1 MMAKKKIVHYLNQ
14 FFAGIGGE
22 EKADMPPEL
31 REGVIGPGMALNAAL
46 GDEAE
51 IVATIICGDSYFN
64 ENPETSKQMIL
75 EMIKPFEPDMFLAG
89 PAFNAGRYGVACA
102 TVAWLVKEELKI
114 PVLTGMYIENPGADL
129 FRKAVYIVET
139 GNSAASM
146 KKAVP
151 TMVTMAKK
159 LLHGET
165 IGTPAEEGYIPQ
177 GIRRNVFR
185 EERGSRRAVNMLI
198 SKLKGEEYET
208 EYAMPSFDRVPPADA
223 LQDLSHLKIA
233 LVTSG
238 GIVPKSNPDRVESS
252 SASKYGKYS
261 IDGIDDLTAEDYETA
276 HGGYDPVYANED
288 PDRVLPLDVMR
299 DMEREGIIGHIHEW
313 FYSTVGNGTS
323 VGNSRA
329 FGIRIGK
336 ELKEAGVDAVL
347 LTST

>member
-1 MMAKKKIVHYLNQ
+1 MAKKKVVHYLNQ

-31 REGVIGPGMALNAAL
+31 REGVIGPGMALNTAL
-46 GDEAE
+46 GEEAE

-64 ENPETSKQMIL
+64 ENPEISKQKIL
-75 EMIKPFEPDMFLAG
+75 EMIKPFAPDLFLAG

-102 TVAWLVKEELKI
+102 TVAWLVQEELKI
-114 PVLTGMYIENPGADL
+114 PALTGMYIENPGADL

-139 GNSAASM
+139 GNSAATM
-146 KKAVP
+146 RKAVP
-151 TMVTMAKK
+151 GMVSLAKK
-159 LLHGET
+159 LLHGEP
-165 IGTPAEEGYIPQ
+165 IGLPAEEGYIPR
-177 GIRRNVFR
+177 GIRRNVFK
-185 EERGSRRAVNMLI
+185 EERGSRRAVNMLLA
-198 SKLKGEEYET
+198 KLKGDDYQT
-208 EYAMPSFDRVPPADA
+208 EYAMPDFDRVPPADA
-223 LQDLSHLKIA
+223 LGDLSHLKIA

-238 GIVPKSNPDRVESS
+238 GIVPKTNPDRVESS
-252 SASKYGKYS
+252 SASKFGKYS
-261 IDGIDDLTAEDYETA
+261 IEGVEDLTAEEYETA

-288 PDRVLPLDVMR
+288 PDRVLPLDVLR
-299 DMEREGIIGHIHEW
+299 DMEREGIIGHIHEF

>member
-1 MMAKKKIVHYLNQ
+1 MAKKKIVHYLNQ

-22 EKADMPPEL
+22 EKANMPPEL
-31 REGVIGPGMALNAAL
+31 REGVVGPGMALNAAL
-46 GDEAE
+46 GDDAE

-64 ENPETSKQMIL
+64 ENPETSKKKIL
-75 EMIKPFEPDMFLAG
+75 KMIKPYQPDMFLAG

-102 TVAWLVKEELKI
+102 TVAWLVQEELKV
-114 PVLTGMYIENPGADL
+114 PTLTGMYIENPGADL

-146 KKAVP
+146 RTAVP
-151 TMVTMAKK
+151 SMARLAKK
-159 LLHGET
+159 LLYGEY
-165 IGTPAEEGYIPQ
+165 IGTPADEGYIPQ

-185 EERGSRRAVNMLI
+185 EERGSRRGVNMLI
-198 SKLKGEEYET
+198 SKLKGEKYET
-208 EYAMPSFDRVPPADA
+208 EYAMPSFDRVPPAAA
-223 LQDLSHLKIA
+223 LHDLAHMKIA
-233 LVTSG
+233 MVTSG
-238 GIVPKSNPDRVESS
+238 GIVPKANPDRVESS

-261 IDGIDDLTAEDYETA
+261 IEGVDDLTAEEYETA

-299 DMEREGIIGHIHEW
+299 DMEREGIIGQIYEW

-336 ELKEAGVDAVL
+336 ELKEAGVDGVL

>member
-1 MMAKKKIVHYLNQ
+1 MAKKKIVHYLNQ

-31 REGVIGPGMALNAAL
+31 REGVIGPGMALNAAF
-46 GDEAE
+46 GEDAE
-51 IVATIICGDSYFN
+51 IVATIVCGDSYFN
-64 ENPETSKQMIL
+64 ENPETSKQKIL
-75 EMIKPFEPDMFLAG
+75 EMIKPYEPDLFLAG

-102 TVAWLVKEELKI
+102 TVAWLVQGELKI
-114 PVLTGMYIENPGADL
+114 PALTGMYIENPGADL

-151 TMVTMAKK
+151 TMVSLSKK
-159 LLHGET
+159 MLNGEE
-165 IGTPAEEGYIPQ
+165 IGLPVEEGYIPR
-177 GIRRNVFR
+177 GIRKNVFK

-198 SKLKGEEYET
+198 AKLKGEGYET
-208 EYAMPSFDRVPPADA
+208 EYAMPSFDRVPPAEA
-223 LQDLSHLKIA
+223 VKDLSHLTIA
-233 LVTSG
+233 MVTSG
-238 GIVPKSNPDRVESS
+238 GIVPKANPDRVESS

-261 IDGIDDLTAEDYETA
+261 IDGIEDLTAEDYETA

-299 DMEREGIIGHIHEW
+299 DMEREGIIGKIYEY

>member
-1 MMAKKKIVHYLNQ
+1 MAKKKIVHYLNQ

-31 REGVIGPGMALNAAL
+31 REGSVGPGMALNAAL

-64 ENPETSKQMIL
+64 ENPETCKQKIL
-75 EMIKPFEPDMFLAG
+75 EMVKPYELDMFLAG

-102 TVAWLVKEELKI
+102 TVAWLIQEELKV
-114 PVLTGMYIENPGADL
+114 PALTGMYIENPGADL

-151 TMVTMAKK
+151 TMATLAKK
-159 LLHGET
+159 LLRGEE
-165 IGTPAEEGYIPQ
+165 IGTPAEEGYIPR

-198 SKLKGEEYET
+198 SKLKGEAYET
-208 EYAMPSFDRVPPADA
+208 EYAMPSFDRVPPAEA
-223 LQDLSHLKIA
+223 LKDLSHLKIA

-261 IDGIDDLTAEDYETA
+261 IDGIDNFTAEAYETA

>member
-1 MMAKKKIVHYLNQ
+1 MPKKKIVHYLNQ

-31 REGVIGPGMALNAAL
+31 REGVIGPGMALNAAF
-46 GDEAE
+46 GEDAE

-64 ENPETSKQMIL
+64 ENPETSKQKIL
-75 EMIKPFEPDMFLAG
+75 EMIKPYEPDLFLAG

-102 TVAWLVKEELKI
+102 TVAWLVQEELKI
-114 PVLTGMYIENPGADL
+114 PTLTGMYIENPGADL

-151 TMVTMAKK
+151 TMVNLSRKM
-159 LLHGET
+159 LNSEE
-165 IGTPAEEGYIPQ
+165 IGLPADEGYIPR
-177 GIRRNVFR
+177 GIRKNIFK

-198 SKLKGEEYET
+198 AKLKGETYET
-208 EYAMPSFDRVPPADA
+208 EYAMPSFDRVPPAEA
-223 LQDLSHLKIA
+223 LKDLSHLTIA
-233 LVTSG
+233 MVTSG
-238 GIVPKSNPDRVESS
+238 GIVPKANPDRVESS

-261 IDGIDDLTAEDYETA
+261 IEGIDDLTADDYETA

-299 DMEREGIIGHIHEW
+299 DMEREGIIGRIYDY

-336 ELKEAGVDAVL
+336 ELKEVGVDAVL